1 MSRSRQ
7 YFVTLSAQWDDSDA
21 EGIGDDY
28 EDMDE
33 DDYENGDEDEDEDWD
48 EDENGDKDEDEDED
62 ENGDKDEDEDE
73 DKDEDEDRDG
83 DEDEDEDGG
92 EHEDS
97 DGDKDEDDD
106 DRDGDSDQTWTPE
119 DWYFKPPPKRLQFD
133 PRNGFLD
140 FFDWLSH
147 LPTRY
152 PNSPV
157 AITNRIASYRD
168 ANSKR
173 AWEGSIDSEADKER
187 YSICTTVLQA
197 ASTLP
202 SRGNGTIGVVCSP
215 ISSAMDIK
223 QGTNNWHTVGFARR
237 GPNVWIHD
245 PAFRVVPQ
253 SRRIRDRPM
262 INMARLMVGGWKEVK
277 FVYIQ
282 GPPAELTVETESRED
297 CMARSAQWIEDVV
310 KGSIPWPPSEARN
323 DGQQPM
329 EIAGGGAWAVL
340 RKA

>member
-1 MSRSRQ
+1 MSQLRQ
-7 YFVTLSAQWDDSDA
+7 YFVTSSAQWNDSDA
-21 EGIGDDY
+21 EESGNEY
-28 EDMDE
+28 
-33 DDYENGDEDEDEDWD
+33 
-48 EDENGDKDEDEDED
+48 KD
-62 ENGDKDEDEDE
+62 G
-73 DKDEDEDRDG
+73 DEDEDRDK
-83 DEDEDEDGG
+83 DEDGN
-92 EHEDS
+92 EHEDWDEEEDEDS
-97 DGDKDEDDD
+97 DGDEDRDEDGDMDEDDD
-106 DRDGDSDQTWTPE
+106 NGDSDQTWTPG

-140 FFDWLSH
+140 FFGWLSN
-147 LPTRY
+147 LPTQY

-157 AITNRIASYRD
+157 AITARIASYRD

-173 AWEGSIDSEADKER
+173 AWEGSIDDEADKER

-197 ASTLP
+197 ASTFP
-202 SRGNGTIGVVCSP
+202 SRGDGTIGVVCSP

-223 QGTNNWHTVGFARR
+223 QGANNWHIVGFARR

-245 PAFRVVPQ
+245 PAFIAVPQ
-253 SRRIRDRPM
+253 SGRIRDRPM
-262 INMARLMVGGWKEVK
+262 VKMARLMVEVWKEVK

-282 GPPAELTVETESRED
+282 GPPAELTAETDSRED

-323 DGQQPM
+323 DGQQPA
-329 EIAGGGAWAVL
+329 EIAGGGTWAVL